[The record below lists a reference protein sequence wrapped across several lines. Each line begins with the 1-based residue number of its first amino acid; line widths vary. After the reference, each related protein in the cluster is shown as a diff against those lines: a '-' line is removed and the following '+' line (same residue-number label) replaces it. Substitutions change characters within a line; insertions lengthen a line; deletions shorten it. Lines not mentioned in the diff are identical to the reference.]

1 VAENSPSKRALPSEK
16 RILVVDDD
24 DSIVTLF
31 KTAFELEGFQ
41 VKTGRDSRNIVARSL
56 EFKPDLIVS
65 DLMMPAGG
73 GYELIRSLQGDELTR
88 SIPVM
93 LVTGVHLDASTKD
106 MLKMESNLALYLE
119 KPVRPDVLVA
129 KAHGILKTMSMD
141 EQRKEAN
148 KDFPVNFGDVF

>member
-1 VAENSPSKRALPSEK
+1 
-16 RILVVDDD
+16 
-24 DSIVTLF
+24 
-31 KTAFELEGFQ
+31 
-41 VKTGRDSRNIVARSL
+41 
-56 EFKPDLIVS
+56 
-65 DLMMPAGG
+65 
-73 GYELIRSLQGDELTR
+73 
-88 SIPVM
+88 M